1 MAYSIYALLSK
12 DSPEITISS
21 LLEDLRLFFS
31 KTDEGVFIFEL
42 EEDPFDESE
51 KNILVTW
58 DDKWWIRFFYD
69 DGSDVA
75 QDSIEIS
82 KMLNGN
88 PPLSIERIDR
98 RISVLFGDDESRSY
112 TNHVIFTIDFL
123 QEIPGV
129 FLFDLR
135 KKCIL

>member
-12 DSPEITISS
+12 DSPEINISS
-21 LLEDLRLFFS
+21 LLDDLRLFFS
-31 KTDEGVFIFEL
+31 KTDEGVAIFEL
-42 EEDPFDESE
+42 EEDPFDASE
-51 KNILVTW
+51 RNILVTW
-58 DDKWWIRFFYD
+58 DGKWWIRFFYD
-69 DGSDVA
+69 EGPDVA

-88 PPLSIERIDR
+88 PPLSIERNDR

-112 TNHVIFTIDFL
+112 TNHVIFTVDFL
-123 QEIPGV
+123 QEVPGAL
-129 FLFDLR
+129 LFDLR